1 MSLTS
6 YRAAPPRVGDVVV
19 GVCVGGLDDLAA
31 TDFPA
36 PWGAVS
42 WALGFF
48 TSEFGMGSGVGT
60 PPKPPGRR
68 AHPRWALWAF
78 VWVCGPGACV
88 RGVCACEWPAV
99 ARHPGRRNEGCVGCG

>member
-1 MSLTS
+1 MSVARLEN
-6 YRAAPPRVGDVVV
+6 
-19 GVCVGGLDDLAA
+19 LAA

-68 AHPRWALWAF
+68 AYPRGRCVAF
-78 VWVCGPGACV
+78 VWVCGWVLV
-88 RGVCACEWPAV
+88 RVREGVL
-99 ARHPGRRNEGCVGCG
+99 CVGGLL

>member
-1 MSLTS
+1 MC
-6 YRAAPPRVGDVVV
+6 VC
-19 GVCVGGLDDLAA
+19 CVGGLEDLAA

-68 AHPRWALWAF
+68 AHPRGRECAF
-78 VWVCGPGACV
+78 VGVFAGPGAWLRV
-88 RGVCACEWPAV
+88 DVLGVWPA
-99 ARHPGRRNEGCVGCG
+99 ACGHPGRRNEGCVGCG